1 MKENDLKNLAS
12 SPANA
17 AGNSSFSDRAMGIVI
32 LKLRQKLTPICERP
46 EALVLGVT
54 KWLTPAKSR
63 QIAIDVPASGNY
75 SVFVASQFSNIP
87 GQ

>member
-1 MKENDLKNLAS
+1 MSMKENDLKNLAS

-46 EALVLGVT
+46 VLGVT